1 MTSFLHLSQTQE
13 AITALLVLAVMF
25 ILFLR
30 ETYPTE
36 VVAMGGAAFLL
47 FTGILKYDD
56 AVSVLSNAAPWTIAM
71 MFIVMGALVRTG
83 ALNYVTVLAERA
95 ARRNA
100 KQAIGGSMTFVI
112 AASAFVNNT
121 PVVVVMLPV
130 FVQMARTLKIAA
142 SKLLIPLS
150 YASIVG
156 GTLTLIGTST
166 NLVVDGVARQSGLE
180 PFTIFEVTPIGII
193 IALWSMLY
201 LFLFGN
207 RLLPDRDSLAM
218 LLSDRSKMKFFTE
231 AVIPPDSNLIGRDVL
246 SVQLFKRDGVRLIDV
261 IRGDQSLRR
270 NLDGVQLQMGD
281 RVVLRSAI
289 TELLSLQTTKDLRR
303 VDQVSAV
310 ETNTVEV
317 LISPDCKMLGR
328 TLGSLRLRRR
338 YGVYTLAAHRRD
350 RNIGRQLDDLVVKVG
365 DTLLLEGHQKTYSV
379 WPSI

>member
-1 MTSFLHLSQTQE
+1 MSELFNLTQTQE
-13 AITALLVLAVMF
+13 AIFALMVLAGMF
-25 ILFLR
+25 VLFLR
-30 ETYPTE
+30 ETFPTE
-36 VVAMGGAAFLL
+36 VVAMGGAAVLL
-47 FTGILKYDD
+47 FTGVLKYDD
-56 AVSVLSNAAPWTIAM
+56 AVAVLSNAAPWTIAM

-83 ALNYVTVLAERA
+83 ALNYVTQLAERA
-95 ARRNA
+95 AKRNP

-166 NLVVDGVARQSGLE
+166 NLVVDGVARHAGME

-207 RLLPDRDSLAM
+207 KLLPDRDSLAM
-218 LLSDRSKMKFFTE
+218 MLSDRTKMKFFTE
-231 AVIPPDSNLIGRDVL
+231 AVIPPDSNLIGREVL
-246 SVQLFKRDGVRLIDV
+246 TVQLFKREGVRLIDV

-270 NLDGVQLQMGD
+270 NLEGLTGRIAGEVATANP
-281 RVVLRSAI
+281 RS
-289 TELLSLQTTKDLRR
+289 
-303 VDQVSAV
+303 
-310 ETNTVEV
+310 
-317 LISPDCKMLGR
+317 ISPDALLPEALAEMNAHKIGALMVADQGKLVG
-328 TLGSLRLRRR
+328 LIHIHDLLRA
-338 YGVYTLAAHRRD
+338 GVA
-350 RNIGRQLDDLVVKVG
+350 
-365 DTLLLEGHQKTYSV
+365 
-379 WPSI
+379 